1 MLFKSSRYKSRQSI
15 CIIIF
20 SVDNLPSWRYN
31 PVNASQSSITILA
44 GALKYDHTYQFVV
57 FMVNR
62 RNSTLQATGYV
73 LVKIDDTH
81 PQMVAVA

>member
-1 MLFKSSRYKSRQSI
+1 
-15 CIIIF
+15 
-20 SVDNLPSWRYN
+20 
-31 PVNASQSSITILA
+31 VNASQSSITILA

-57 FMVNR
+57 FMENR